1 MDITAITTFN
11 IVLLV
16 AILSPGPAFLFIMTT
31 SLSHGRAAGFA
42 AGLGLGTMAAIWT
55 LLAILGLEALI
66 GLVPGLYISIRIAG
80 ALYLLWIA
88 VGLWRDAGPSA
99 DVSDRMVSMSGGMH
113 RLFLRGFLINLMN
126 PKSVVFAA
134 SVIVMIFPPDIS
146 LAAMMIVPVNHLL
159 IEYVVY
165 FVFAFVFSRPMVR
178 RGYLAR
184 RVLFNRVAAIA
195 MAGLALRMGFG
206 G

>member
-1 MDITAITTFN
+1 MPD
-11 IVLLV
+11 
-16 AILSPGPAFLFIMTT
+16 
-31 SLSHGRAAGFA
+31 
-42 AGLGLGTMAAIWT
+42 
-55 LLAILGLEALI
+55 
-66 GLVPGLYISIRIAG
+66 
-80 ALYLLWIA
+80 
-88 VGLWRDAGPSA
+88 
-99 DVSDRMVSMSGGMH
+99 GMH

-178 RGYLAR
+178 HGYLAR